1 MAITARPVH
10 ARAAAHT
17 TLLPT
22 SATDIP
28 ALHLAS
34 RTRARLADAAPL
46 MASLFIVSALFWA
59 PFNAVTAAILGAS
72 LTVFFVYWTIRSYSV
87 AIACAIGLRRIA
99 TWKRVQWPARYAAW
113 VAAHDTETAPPAWD
127 WPRHMV
133 IIPNYKESET
143 GLARTIDSLA
153 VQPNA
158 GQLVVVLAM
167 EQREADAHTKAAH
180 LIQRYH
186 GRFGQLFATFHPG
199 DIVGEAAGK
208 GSNEAWA
215 AREAYARLVL
225 AGSED
230 IARYTVT
237 SCDADAVFHE
247 RHFEAL
253 NYLFLTAED
262 RYHTFWQPTIFNSN
276 NIWDVPAPLRLP
288 DGLSGINRLANLVL
302 PFSVKFPTSCYSLSW
317 TMLAEVDYWD
327 EEVIPEDWHLYLKS
341 CFTLGDRV
349 HVEPIYLPLGNDGVL
364 ADGYGKTLR
373 AHYTQAVRHAWG
385 ASDIPYA
392 WLAWRRGYR
401 LSRSRGLLLTSAL
414 TKVHVMWAAQW
425 SLVTLGI
432 LVPSK
437 LAGSFG
443 ARMPYWW
450 THKWFHVPGPGWHPE
465 HALEPGK
472 WFAFNPTGLV
482 EPTMWLNFSGLMI
495 ALCILPLLAL
505 IVIELRTRGPRPD
518 DFGPGRM
525 LLQFAMWPLMAVVT
539 FIWACLPAFHAQW
552 RLAAGRGL
560 IYRVAEKGTR
570 AERAHLVP
578 APVSASPGI
587 ATAPMHPASVITA
600 TAGEETVL

>member
-1 MAITARPVH
+1 MAITVRPMH
-10 ARAAAHT
+10 ARATAHEAAR
-17 TLLPT
+17 P
-22 SATDIP
+22 ADAADIP

-34 RTRARLADAAPL
+34 PARARLADAAPL
-46 MASLFIVSALFWA
+46 VASLFIVTSLFWA
-59 PFNAVTAAILGAS
+59 PFNVVTATILGAS
-72 LTVFFVYWTIRSYSV
+72 LTFFFVYWTIRSYAV
-87 AIACAIGLRRIA
+87 AVACAIGLRRITA
-99 TWKRVQWPARYAAW
+99 WKRTDWPARYAAW
-113 VAAHDTETAPPAWD
+113 TAARGTAAEAPDAWD

-153 VQPNA
+153 AQPNA
-158 GQLVVVLAM
+158 QQLVVVLAM
-167 EQREADAHTKAAH
+167 EQREPASPAKAAH
-180 LIQRYH
+180 LIERYT
-186 GRFGQLFATFHPG
+186 GRFAQMVATFHPG
-199 DIVGEAAGK
+199 DIPGEAAGK

-215 AREAYARLVL
+215 AREAYTRLI
-225 AGSED
+225 
-230 IARYTVT
+230 IADGEEITRYTVT

-262 RYHTFWQPTIFNSN
+262 RYRTFWQPTIFNSN

-317 TMLAEVDYWD
+317 AMLAAVDYWD
-327 EEVIPEDWHLYLKS
+327 EEVIPEDWHLYLKA

-349 HVEPIYLPLGNDGVL
+349 HVEPLYLPLGNDGVL

-392 WLAWRRGYR
+392 WLAWRRTR
-401 LSRSRGLLLTSAL
+401 QLSRGRGLLLASAL

-437 LAGSFG
+437 LAGTFG

-450 THKWFHVPGPGWHPE
+450 THKGFHIPGPGWHPE
-465 HALEPGK
+465 HAMEPSR
-472 WFAFNPTGLV
+472 WFAFDHTGLV
-482 EPTMWLNFSGLMI
+482 EPSMWLNFSGLMI
-495 ALCILPLLAL
+495 ALCILPLFAL
-505 IVIELRTRGPRPD
+505 IVIELRTRGPRPA
-518 DFGPGRM
+518 DFGFGRFV
-525 LLQFAMWPLMAVVT
+525 LQFAMWPLMAVVT
-539 FIWACLPAFHAQW
+539 LIWACLPAFHAQW
-552 RLAAGRGL
+552 RLATGRGL

-570 AERAHLVP
+570 AERTHLAAPADTEATALPLPALSIVP
-578 APVSASPGI
+578 ATSN
-587 ATAPMHPASVITA
+587 
-600 TAGEETVL
+600 EERSL